1 MKKILIVTFSI
12 LSCILLVGCTNT
24 KSGTLNCT
32 KTSTDEDGYK
42 TEEILKATYE
52 NNKVIKVEEISIEET
67 DPNFI
72 NFSYAILSGIFE
84 KLKNVDGINVDYSKI
99 DNNKIKSVMKID
111 YSKFKIESL
120 KEALGEL
127 YSDDSDTIY
136 KKANVNITDLKQEY
150 EKDGYTCN

>member
-1 MKKILIVTFSI
+1 MKKILIVTFSV

-52 NNKVIKVEEISIEET
+52 NNKVVKVEETSIEET

-72 NFSYAILSGIFE
+72 NFSYAILSRIFE

-120 KEALGEL
+120 
-127 YSDDSDTIY
+127 
-136 KKANVNITDLKQEY
+136 
-150 EKDGYTCN
+150 

>member
-52 NNKVIKVEEISIEET
+52 NNKVIKVEETSIEET

-120 KEALGEL
+120 KEALGE
-127 YSDDSDTIY
+127 
-136 KKANVNITDLKQEY
+136 
-150 EKDGYTCN
+150 

>member
-1 MKKILIVTFSI
+1 MKKFLVVTLSI
-12 LSCILLVGCTNT
+12 LSCILLAGCTNT

-52 NNKVIKVEEISIEET
+52 NNKVVKVEETSIEET
-67 DPNFI
+67 DPDFI
-72 NFSYAILSGIFE
+72 NFSYVILSGIFE

-120 KEALGEL
+120 KEALGDL
-127 YSDDSDTIY
+127 YSDDSNTIY
-136 KKANVNITDLKQEY
+136 KKANVNITDFKQEY
-150 EKDGYTCN
+150 EKNGYTCN

>member
-52 NNKVIKVEEISIEET
+52 NNKVIKVEETSIEET

-127 YSDDSDTIY
+127 YSDDTIY

>member
-1 MKKILIVTFSI
+1 
-12 LSCILLVGCTNT
+12 
-24 KSGTLNCT
+24 
-32 KTSTDEDGYK
+32 
-42 TEEILKATYE
+42 
-52 NNKVIKVEEISIEET
+52 
-67 DPNFI
+67 
-72 NFSYAILSGIFE
+72 
-84 KLKNVDGINVDYSKI
+84 
-99 DNNKIKSVMKID
+99 MKID

>member
-52 NNKVIKVEEISIEET
+52 NNKVIKVEETSIEET

-150 EKDGYTCN
+150 EKDGYICN